1 MFRKRLEHRD
11 RTLFSRLDSKQIR
24 SYASNSHISKQG
36 VGVHRPAPFLL
47 LVQIGLNYKVLCL
60 NFSAKIF
67 VYLKNY
73 TYI

>member
-1 MFRKRLEHRD
+1 MR
-11 RTLFSRLDSKQIR
+11 QI
-24 SYASNSHISKQG
+24 AISQKQG

-47 LVQIGLNYKVLCL
+47 SVQIGLNYKALCL